1 MKIAPRIDAAAWT
14 GLDLSMPQ
22 GPNWESG
29 ISILEQRLRGRF
41 TDAVDFLIAD
51 DEKRLSTERRF
62 GFAVLGIDCMLV
74 ETLEAF
80 RQGLT
85 DTRGKAKELC
95 TTFLT
100 TRAAFKTFFT
110 SSHLAIRF
118 FYEFRCGLVH
128 NAQVFGAGRIWSV
141 GPLLKLDGDRITI
154 NRSAFHL
161 ALLEEIRLY
170 LEELRDPANSELR
183 RHFRSKMDFIA
194 NGKFNE

>member
-1 MKIAPRIDAAAWT
+1 MKIAPGIEAADWT
-14 GLDLSMPQ
+14 GLDLSKPE
-22 GPNWESG
+22 GPDWERG

-41 TDAVDFLIAD
+41 TEAVEFLIAD
-51 DEKRLSTERRF
+51 DEKRLPTDRRF

-85 DTRGKAKELC
+85 DTRWKAKELC

-100 TRAAFKTFFT
+100 TRPAFKAFFT
-110 SSHLAIRF
+110 PDLATRF
-118 FYEFRCGLVH
+118 YYEFRCGLVH
-128 NAQVFGAGRIWSV
+128 NAQVFGTGRIWSV
-141 GPLLKLDGDRITI
+141 GPLLQLDGDRITV

-170 LEELRDPANSELR
+170 LEELCDPANTELR
-183 RHFRSKMDFIA
+183 GRFRSKMDFVA
-194 NGKFNE
+194 EGKFIE